1 MATKQQIHE
10 QLQEKK
16 KENGIERRS
25 ISKELGEI
33 LDRIKLN
40 VDNYTWNSVKISDAE
55 ASKILAKKII
65 SAGLDKEWVA

>member
-1 MATKQQIHE
+1 MPTKKQIHE
-10 QLQEKK
+10 QIEIQK

-25 ISKELGEI
+25 VSSELGEI

-55 ASKILAKKII
+55 ASRILAKKIV